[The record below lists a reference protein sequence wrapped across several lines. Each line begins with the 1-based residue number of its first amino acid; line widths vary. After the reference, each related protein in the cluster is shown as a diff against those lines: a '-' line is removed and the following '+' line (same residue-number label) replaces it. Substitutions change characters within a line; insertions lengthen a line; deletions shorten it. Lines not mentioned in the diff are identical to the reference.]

1 MATTVSIKFEVPSD
15 GTPEDRAE
23 IAHTLQLI
31 ALLIDRNAYDNKTA
45 SVFDASGER
54 IGSWKI
60 TRTPEGA

>member
-23 IAHTLQLI
+23 IAHTLRLI
-31 ALLIDRNAYDNKTA
+31 AMDIQAHRYGDYNT